1 METRFCDASPSCCT
15 NFVHGPSSC
24 LTRNGHRKRENLHA
38 GHPNFERPLN
48 QMPRLLSIN
57 NYYYR
62 RGGSEAVFFEHN
74 RLFVNAGWDV
84 VPFSM
89 RNAQNQ
95 PSEWSDHFVDETD
108 GESGGSPI
116 SKLSRAVKAI
126 YSAEA
131 ARRIRGLI
139 ALSRPD
145 VAHAHNIYH
154 HLSPSVLVEL
164 RRHDIPVVLTLHDFK
179 LVCPAYKMHTQGA
192 ICERCRS
199 GALRN
204 VVTNR
209 CIKNSTA
216 MSALV
221 WLESTVHKALDLY
234 MSNVTRFVAPS
245 RFFLAKF
252 AEWGVDTSRFV
263 HIPNSV
269 DVEAMTAVGEPG
281 DAFVYL
287 GRLVPEKG
295 VATLIRAAALARV
308 RLRIVGTGPEE
319 MALRQLTAELGGDVD
334 FTGYLTGSA
343 LRAAVSSARAVVIP
357 SEWYENAPISV
368 MEASALGRPVIGAN
382 IGGIPELIRT
392 DETGFVFTSGNVDS
406 LVDVLTHVQ
415 RLPVAT
421 IRGIGSAG
429 REWMR
434 SEFSPAAYRDRMM
447 ALYAQIAVW
456 TKRRG
461 LM

>member
-1 METRFCDASPSCCT
+1 
-15 NFVHGPSSC
+15 
-24 LTRNGHRKRENLHA
+24 
-38 GHPNFERPLN
+38 
-48 QMPRLLSIN
+48 MPQLLSIN
-57 NYYYR
+57 NYHYL
-62 RGGSEAVFFEHN
+62 RGGSEAVYFEHN
-74 RLFVNAGWDV
+74 RLFEHAGWEV

-89 RNAQNQ
+89 HNARNQ
-95 PSEWSDHFVDETD
+95 PSEWSEHFINQTD
-108 GESGGSPI
+108 GAGRSPMA
-116 SKLSRAVKAI
+116 KLSRAVGAI
-126 YSAEA
+126 YSTEA

-139 ALSRPD
+139 ALTRPN

-164 RRHDIPVVLTLHDFK
+164 HRQAIPVVLTLHDLK
-179 LVCPAYKMHTQGA
+179 LVCPAYKMHTQGVV
-192 ICERCRS
+192 CERCRG

-204 VVTNR
+204 VVKNR
-209 CIKNSTA
+209 CIKNSAA

-234 MSNVTRFVAPS
+234 MSTVTRFVVPS
-245 RFFLAKF
+245 RFFLQKF
-252 AEWGVDTSRFV
+252 AEWGVDTGRFV

-269 DVEAMTAVGEPG
+269 DVEAMAAEGTPG

-308 RLRIVGTGPEE
+308 RLRIIGTGSEE
-319 MALRQLTAELGGDVD
+319 LALRQLAAELGGDVE

-343 LRAAVSSARAVVIP
+343 LRAAISSARAVVIP

-382 IGGIPELIRT
+382 IGGIPELIRPG
-392 DETGFVFTSGNVDS
+392 ETGFIFTSGSVDS
-406 LVDVLTHVQ
+406 LVDVLTSVQ
-415 RLPVAT
+415 RLPVSAT
-421 IRGIGSAG
+421 QRMGSAG

-434 SEFSPAAYRDRMM
+434 AEFSPTAYRDRML
-447 ALYAQIAVW
+447 ALYGQIGVQISAA
-456 TKRRG
+456 R
-461 LM
+461 

>member
-1 METRFCDASPSCCT
+1 
-15 NFVHGPSSC
+15 
-24 LTRNGHRKRENLHA
+24 
-38 GHPNFERPLN
+38 
-48 QMPRLLSIN
+48 MPQLLSIN
-57 NYYYR
+57 NYYYL
-62 RGGSEAVFFEHN
+62 RGGSEAVYFEHN
-74 RLFVNAGWDV
+74 RLFERAGWEV

-89 RNAQNQ
+89 HNARNQ
-95 PSEWSDHFVDETD
+95 PSEWSEHFIDQTD
-108 GESGGSPI
+108 GAGHSPMA
-116 SKLSRAVKAI
+116 KLSRAVGAI
-126 YSAEA
+126 YSTEA

-139 ALSRPD
+139 ALTRPN

-164 RRHDIPVVLTLHDFK
+164 HRQAIPVVLTLHDLK

-192 ICERCRS
+192 VCERCRG

-204 VVTNR
+204 VVKNR
-209 CIKNSTA
+209 CIKNSAA

-234 MSNVTRFVAPS
+234 MSTVTRFVVPS
-245 RFFLAKF
+245 RFFLQKF

-269 DVEAMTAVGEPG
+269 DVEAMAAEGTPG

-308 RLRIVGTGPEE
+308 RLRIIGTGSEE
-319 MALRQLTAELGGDVD
+319 QALRQLAAELGGDVE

-343 LRAAVSSARAVVIP
+343 LRAAISSARAVVIP

-382 IGGIPELIRT
+382 IGGIPELIRPG
-392 DETGFVFTSGNVDS
+392 ETGFIFTSGSVDS
-406 LVDVLTHVQ
+406 LVDVLTSVQ
-415 RLPVAT
+415 RLPVSAT
-421 IRGIGSAG
+421 QRMGSAG

-434 SEFSPAAYRDRMM
+434 AEFSPTAYRDRML
-447 ALYAQIAVW
+447 ALYGQIGVQISAA
-456 TKRRG
+456 R
-461 LM
+461 

>member
-1 METRFCDASPSCCT
+1 
-15 NFVHGPSSC
+15 
-24 LTRNGHRKRENLHA
+24 
-38 GHPNFERPLN
+38 
-48 QMPRLLSIN
+48 MPQLLSIN
-57 NYYYR
+57 NYYYL
-62 RGGSEAVFFEHN
+62 RGGSEAVYFEHN
-74 RLFVNAGWDV
+74 RLFEDAGWEV

-89 RNAQNQ
+89 HNALNQ
-95 PSEWSDHFVDETD
+95 PSEWSEHFINQTD
-108 GESGGSPI
+108 DAGGSPMA
-116 SKLSRAVKAI
+116 KLSRAVGAI
-126 YSAEA
+126 YSTEA

-139 ALSRPD
+139 ALTRPN

-164 RRHDIPVVLTLHDFK
+164 HRQAIPVVLTLHDLK

-192 ICERCRS
+192 VCERCRG

-204 VVTNR
+204 VVKNR
-209 CIKNSTA
+209 CIKNSAA

-234 MSNVTRFVAPS
+234 MSTVTRFVVPS
-245 RFFLAKF
+245 RFFLQKF
-252 AEWGVDTSRFV
+252 AEWGVDTGRFV

-269 DVEAMTAVGEPG
+269 DVEAMAAEGTPG

-308 RLRIVGTGPEE
+308 RLRIIGTGSEE
-319 MALRQLTAELGGDVD
+319 QALRQLAAELGGDVE

-343 LRAAVSSARAVVIP
+343 LRAAISSARAVVIP

-382 IGGIPELIRT
+382 IGGIPELIRPG
-392 DETGFVFTSGNVDS
+392 ETGFIFTSGSVDS
-406 LVDVLTHVQ
+406 LVDVLTSVQ
-415 RLPVAT
+415 RLPVSAT
-421 IRGIGSAG
+421 QRMGSAG

-434 SEFSPAAYRDRMM
+434 AEFSPTAYRDRML
-447 ALYAQIAVW
+447 ALYGQIDVQISAA
-456 TKRRG
+456 G
-461 LM
+461 

>member
-1 METRFCDASPSCCT
+1 
-15 NFVHGPSSC
+15 
-24 LTRNGHRKRENLHA
+24 
-38 GHPNFERPLN
+38 
-48 QMPRLLSIN
+48 MPQLLSIN
-57 NYYYR
+57 NYYYL
-62 RGGSEAVFFEHN
+62 RGGSEAVYFEHN
-74 RLFVNAGWDV
+74 RLFEDAGWEV

-89 RNAQNQ
+89 QNALNQ
-95 PSEWSDHFVDETD
+95 PSEWSEHFINQTD
-108 GESGGSPI
+108 GAARSPMA
-116 SKLSRAVKAI
+116 KLSRAVGAI
-126 YSAEA
+126 YSTEA

-139 ALSRPD
+139 ALTRPN

-164 RRHDIPVVLTLHDFK
+164 HRQAIPVVLTLHDLK

-192 ICERCRS
+192 VCERCRG

-204 VVTNR
+204 VVKNR

-234 MSNVTRFVAPS
+234 MSTVTRFVVPS
-245 RFFLAKF
+245 RFFLQKF
-252 AEWGVDTSRFV
+252 AEWGVDTGRFV

-269 DVEAMTAVGEPG
+269 DVEAMAAEGTPG

-308 RLRIVGTGPEE
+308 RLRIIGTGSEE
-319 MALRQLTAELGGDVD
+319 QALRQLAAELGGDVE

-343 LRAAVSSARAVVIP
+343 LRAAISSARAVVIP

-368 MEASALGRPVIGAN
+368 MEASALGRPVIGAD
-382 IGGIPELIRT
+382 IGGIPELIRPG
-392 DETGFVFTSGNVDS
+392 ETGFIFTSGSVDS
-406 LVDVLTHVQ
+406 LVDVLASVQ
-415 RLPVAT
+415 RLPVSAT
-421 IRGIGSAG
+421 QRMGSAG

-434 SEFSPAAYRDRMM
+434 AEFSPTAYRDRML
-447 ALYAQIAVW
+447 ALYGQIDVQISAA
-456 TKRRG
+456 G
-461 LM
+461 